1 SAVGSWADNA
11 AAERFFGLLKRERVN
26 RRVYRSCAQARSDI
40 FDYNNERIKLNLN
53 GLSPGQYRTQAIS
66 ITAGNV
72 QY

>member
-40 FDYNNERIKLNLN
+40 FDYIQCFYNPLKRLKMKPDKLV
-53 GLSPGQYRTQAIS
+53 S
-66 ITAGNV
+66 
-72 QY
+72 